1 LLQRWGIN
9 VLTKSDI
16 QSFLQCP
23 RKLWLEHH
31 RQDLLTAPDS
41 SGRRRMIDGQIV
53 SERAR
58 QQLGADAL
66 WPQGHDDKQAA
77 AQAAIAALRASPGVH
92 AVEFPMAHQELYARA
107 DAVIDANGS
116 FVLRETKAS
125 TFPLKKD
132 KVTPA
137 DPKDHHVDDAAI
149 QMWVME
155 GSGLPI
161 AAVELNLLNNA
172 WRYPGD
178 GDYSGLFR
186 QMDISAAAADRRANV
201 PGWLAGA
208 SAVIAGEMP
217 DASVGAQC
225 DKPYACSFHGFCE
238 ALEPAGPEHPIE
250 LLPDSAGKGLA
261 KKLRANKG
269 YTSILEPAP
278 EELTG
283 AQAELY
289 RRIQAAHRDGQS
301 VTVPGADAILNG
313 LPYPRYY
320 FDFEGI
326 DLPVPRWVGV
336 RPYEQIPFQWSC
348 HIERAPG
355 QFEHAEFL
363 DLTGDDPSL
372 ACIQRL
378 QEVINPADGGPILVY
393 FATYEKGRL
402 EGLAQRHPEFS
413 DLLQGYVGRLVDL
426 HALVKS
432 HYYHPDMQGS
442 FSIKKVLP
450 VVAPELDYGALEE
463 IQEGTGAQV
472 AYIEAALDSTTPPE
486 RKAEIEQRLKV
497 YCRQDTWA
505 MVRVAYFLTGQAAPA
520 AP

>member
-1 LLQRWGIN
+1 M
-9 VLTKSDI
+9 LTKSDI

-31 RQDLLTAPDS
+31 RADLLAAPGS
-41 SGRRRMIDGQIV
+41 SSRRRMIDGQIV

-58 QQLGADAL
+58 DQLSGNAI
-66 WPQGHDDKQAA
+66 WPQGHENKLTA
-77 AQAAIAALRASPGVH
+77 AQAAMAALQASPGIS
-92 AVEFPMAHQELYARA
+92 AVEFPMTHEELYARA
-107 DAVIDANGS
+107 DALVYANGN

-137 DPKDHHVDDAAI
+137 DPEDHHIDDAAI

-161 AAVELNLLNNA
+161 AAVELNLLNNT
-172 WRYPGD
+172 WRYPGN

-186 QMDISAAAADRRANV
+186 QLDISAVAADRSANV
-201 PGWLAGA
+201 PGWLAA
-208 SAVIAGEMP
+208 SSAVVAGAMP
-217 DASVGAQC
+217 DAVVGPQC
-225 DKPYACSFHGFCE
+225 DKPYACSFHEFCE
-238 ALEPAGPEHPIE
+238 ALEPAGPDHPIE

-261 KKLRANKG
+261 KKLRASKG
-269 YTSILEPAP
+269 YVSILEPSP

-289 RRIQAAHRDGQS
+289 RRIQAAHRAGQP
-301 VTVPGADAILNG
+301 VTAPGADTILNG
-313 LPYPRYY
+313 LPYPRYF

-326 DLPVPRWVGV
+326 DLPVPRWAGV

-348 HIERAPG
+348 HIERVAG
-355 QFEHAEFL
+355 QFEHSEFL
-363 DLTGDDPSL
+363 DLSGGDPSL
-372 ACIQRL
+372 ACIQRM
-378 QEVINPADGGPILVY
+378 QQVIDPSDGGPILVY
-393 FATYEKGRL
+393 YATYEKGRL
-402 EGLAQRHPEFS
+402 LELAQRHPEYS
-413 DLLQGYVGRLVDL
+413 DLLQGYVERLVDL
-426 HALVKS
+426 HPLVKA
-432 HYYHPDMQGS
+432 HFYHPDMRGS

-450 VVAPELDYGALEE
+450 VVAPEMDYGALEE

-472 AYIEAALDSTTPPE
+472 AYIEAALDSSTPPE
-486 RKAEIEQRLKV
+486 RKAEIEQRLRV

-505 MVRVAYFLTGQAAPA
+505 MVRVAYFLAGQAAPV